1 MKKVAINGFGRIGR
15 MALSNY
21 LIDPPGNIEIVAVN
35 DPKPPDVLA
44 YLVKYDSVHGRAPF
58 PVEAGSDH
66 LRLGSR
72 KVTVL
77 GERDPAAL
85 PWNNLG
91 VDLVLECTGR
101 FTDRNDAAKHLDAGA
116 SRVIISAPSHDP
128 DLTVVLGVNE
138 QAYDPAGHTIVS
150 NASCTTNAL
159 APAAKVLNDAFGID
173 HLMATA
179 IHAYTATQALVD
191 KAAPKVR
198 RGRAAA
204 VSLIPTTTG
213 AAVATTHV
221 LPELAG
227 KMDAV
232 AVRAPIPDGSII
244 DIVAELKREV
254 TRDEVNVAMRRAA
267 EGQMKGILSY
277 TEEYLVSVDII
288 GDPHSGIV
296 DGLSTGIVD
305 GRMARVMVWYDN
317 EFGYA
322 RRMVDL
328 ASYMA
333 YRDEDDAQAAPAAR

>member
-15 MALSNY
+15 MVLSGY
-21 LIDPPGNIEIVAVN
+21 LTDPPGNIEIVAVN
-35 DPKPPDVLA
+35 DPKPPETLA
-44 YLVKYDSVHGRAPF
+44 YLLKYDSVHGRAPF
-58 PVEAGSDH
+58 PVEAGQGS
-66 LRLGSR
+66 LRLGER
-72 KVTVL
+72 EVAVL
-77 GERDPAAL
+77 GDRNPATL
-85 PWNNLG
+85 PWSDLG

-101 FTDRNDAAKHLDAGA
+101 FTDRNDAAQHLEAGA
-116 SRVIISAPSHDP
+116 SRVVISAPSENA

-138 QAYDPAGHTIVS
+138 EAYDPAGHVVVS

-159 APAAKVLNDAFGID
+159 APAAKVLNDAFGVD
-173 HLMATA
+173 HLTATA

-191 KAAPKVR
+191 KAAKKVR

-213 AAVATTHV
+213 AAVATTRV

-227 KMDAV
+227 KMDAI

-244 DIVAELKREV
+244 DIVAELQREA
-254 TRDEVNVAMRRAA
+254 TADEVNAAMKKAA
-267 EGQMKGILSY
+267 EGRMQGILSY
-277 TEEYLVSVDII
+277 TEEYLVSADII
-288 GDPHSGIV
+288 GDTHSGIV
-296 DGLSTGIVD
+296 DGRSTGVVD

-317 EFGYA
+317 EYGYA

-333 YRDEDDAQAAPAAR
+333 SREEG

>member
-1 MKKVAINGFGRIGR
+1 
-15 MALSNY
+15 
-21 LIDPPGNIEIVAVN
+21 
-35 DPKPPDVLA
+35 
-44 YLVKYDSVHGRAPF
+44 
-58 PVEAGSDH
+58 
-66 LRLGSR
+66 
-72 KVTVL
+72 
-77 GERDPAAL
+77 
-85 PWNNLG
+85 
-91 VDLVLECTGR
+91 
-101 FTDRNDAAKHLDAGA
+101 
-116 SRVIISAPSHDP
+116 
-128 DLTVVLGVNE
+128 
-138 QAYDPAGHTIVS
+138 
-150 NASCTTNAL
+150 
-159 APAAKVLNDAFGID
+159 VLNDAFGVD

-191 KAAPKVR
+191 KATKKVR

-213 AAVATTHV
+213 AAVATTRV

-254 TRDEVNVAMRRAA
+254 ARDEVNVAMRQAA

-296 DGLSTGIVD
+296 DGLSTGVVD
-305 GRMARVMVWYDN
+305 GRMARVLVWYDN

-333 YRDEDDAQAAPAAR
+333 SRDEE